1 MSNIYITEPGT
12 EGKVLLHTSFGD
24 IDVELWPQQA
34 PKACRNF
41 VQLCLEGYYDN
52 TIFHRIIK
60 DFMVQ
65 GGDPTGTG
73 SGGESIY
80 GEPFVDEFHTRLK
93 FNHRGILAMANE
105 NKPNSNHS
113 QFFFTLDAC
122 EFLNRKHTIFGK
134 ITGNTIFNLLSV
146 NDVETDDRD
155 RPLHPPRLLSTEVL
169 WNPFDDI
176 VPRELKPRGAG
187 ATDKEAKKRKD
198 RKATKDLK
206 LLSFGDE
213 EAAFEEDTAKETK
226 KKKAKML
233 SSHDLLEDKK
243 LKAEVD
249 ATIAEKLAAVSS
261 DPSAAASAS
270 PRAAAAAKKEN
281 ARLRLKAAV
290 AAAAAKREGRDEAVP
305 PSSEAATVGRDEAD
319 NASNDAS
326 SAKDKK
332 RKHAPVTDARD
343 EYTRLREELKRS
355 KQAVPLL
362 LGDKAR
368 ELENA
373 RAQHDML
380 TPLQQQRLKYLER
393 KRATSR
399 TSRQQDTLKKLG
411 LFQSKLATAK
421 QLAASSD
428 APEKETDT
436 DAYHGQVLEQDDGGD
451 EEDDGKDLS
460 WMTAQLKFKKHI
472 DDQFRNNVGPTPD
485 DYLLIDTRDAKQS
498 TAARA
503 DRDRPRERT
512 DADLADFRLL
522 LYDSHRGPVG
532 AFRETSCQVSRLTE
546 YVHGDSHRTVARQLV
561 WRNDMR
567 FATVAPH
574 ATGQPQHSTRA
585 PGCARCRIETPAA
598 RSTRLDSLDSLEAS
612 TWARARDHA
621 SPASC
626 TFPLSATMTRR
637 DDVYLSP
644 GGSQAWASSSGVTF
658 EDDASAPRA
667 RQPASAVTS
676 HAGRERES
684 CAAPDAVFASVPDS
698 LLSLS
703 GEDGGSIGS
712 SHNYISFFSSPAASP
727 PAPLSNMDLHDLH
740 QLRDHLVKA
749 SLVEPAPAVA
759 AGKPSFVM
767 AKAAARP
774 SHFVDLHTSRSTGVG
789 HLGLPRLSSPVLRTA
804 RGKGDA
810 MPLPR
815 ESVVVLI
822 DAVRQSAL
830 PGDDKT
836 RFLFELF
843 DVDNRGVLTRE
854 GVASF
859 IDAMLTNNKVRIFAD
874 MNVADIVDRLFAQS
888 ANPHKMTY
896 HEFHAAFGG
905 AFESSPAAATGGSN
919 GPARGSVHLR
929 RANAASEPK
938 KSCCERMLKQYRQ
951 HDSEVHWLLVYVL
964 LMVAAFIA
972 KARLIPYD
980 PAVGYCAR
988 IAKGFAQICMVDTL
1002 FLLFPMCRSFV
1013 QLLRQ
1018 HAWISSRLPVDQ
1030 NIEFHKICG
1039 IAMLIASLGHSVAW
1053 VCIVYYAR
1061 TVPIEI
1067 WAESRFYHL
1076 NFVREEELSQLIQHT
1091 PIWSGVLMLLI
1102 AMVAA
1107 PMTHPKFR
1115 RGNFNLFWLTHLS
1128 FVGFLLLILVHGLAM
1143 WVQPPQAYFWV
1154 LPPCLLYFVE
1164 KRYRVRNMFGGRTSI
1179 LRVELHKDT
1188 TAIFLRK
1195 PKNFRFLPGMYLYV
1209 NIPIIS
1215 QFEWHPFTI
1224 SSAPE
1229 DEFLSVHIR
1238 KAGDWTG
1245 ALYALMGQ
1253 INERHKSN
1261 LSVQN
1266 TTDTSVSEHLSPYPS
1281 IFIDGPMGA
1290 PSQEYFRHRTVM
1302 FIGAGIGVTPFAS
1315 ILRSIVHQWEAFRC
1329 PCCHAVTI
1337 PKTFRLQKIYF
1348 YWITR
1353 EQEALTWFSETM
1365 NQLAELDTGNRL
1377 EIHNYFSPLK
1387 DENVIAPLRAL
1398 QTFIH
1403 DTDGQDII
1411 SGLATKQV
1419 THFGR
1424 PDWKK
1429 ELDRVAHQTFGRQ
1442 VDVAQQLLEGAT
1454 GAHGEEAERMALD
1467 RKEDEDVGVYFC
1479 GPKPMGN
1486 AIHDECTSFN
1496 QNKQRRFATVEFDFH
1511 SENF

>member
-261 DPSAAASAS
+261 DPSAAAGAS

-305 PSSEAATVGRDEAD
+305 SSSEATTAGRDEAD
-319 NASNDAS
+319 NASSDAS
-326 SAKDKK
+326 SAKDNK
-332 RKHAPVTDARD
+332 RKHAPVADARD

-421 QLAASSD
+421 QLAASTD

-485 DYLLIDTRDAKQS
+485 VSVSVLRPKAQQQREPTV
-498 TAARA
+498 TALENAVESETKSVERA
-503 DRDRPRERT
+503 
-512 DADLADFRLL
+512 
-522 LYDSHRGPVG
+522 
-532 AFRETSCQVSRLTE
+532 
-546 YVHGDSHRTVARQLV
+546 
-561 WRNDMR
+561 
-567 FATVAPH
+567 AP
-574 ATGQPQHSTRA
+574 A
-585 PGCARCRIETPAA
+585 P
-598 RSTRLDSLDSLEAS
+598 
-612 TWARARDHA
+612 ARARGA
-621 SPASC
+621 A
-626 TFPLSATMTRR
+626 MT
-637 DDVYLSP
+637 P
-644 GGSQAWASSSGVTF
+644 IAWASSSGVTF

-667 RQPASAVTS
+667 RQPA
-676 HAGRERES
+676 
-684 CAAPDAVFASVPDS
+684 

-759 AGKPSFVM
+759 AGKPSFM
-767 AKAAARP
+767 MTKAAARP

-843 DVDNRGVLTRE
+843 DVDRRGVLTRE

-905 AFESSPAAATGGSN
+905 AFESSPAAAAAATGGSD

-1039 IAMLIASLGHSVAW
+1039 IVMLIASLGHSVAW

-1067 WAESRFYHL
+1067 WAESHFYHL

-1281 IFIDGPMGA
+1281 IFIDGPIGA

-1467 RKEDEDVGVYFC
+1467 RKEDVGVYFC